1 MPASAPD
8 AAPAVPQAEGER
20 PARKRRRRRGG
31 KRIDGGEGAQAVG
44 QAVRAL
50 ETPAAVAVAAKPA
63 SAPAPAEAPSLLSR
77 IGNKL
82 KSLVT
87 RAPSSRQ

>member
-1 MPASAPD
+1 VA
-8 AAPAVPQAEGER
+8 QAEGER
-20 PARKRRRRRGG
+20 SARKRRRRRGG

-44 QAVRAL
+44 QAVRAM
-50 ETPAAVAVAAKPA
+50 ETPAAVAVAAKSP
-63 SAPAPAEAPSLLSR
+63 SAPAPAPGEAPSLLSR

-87 RAPSSRQ
+87 RAPSSRH